1 MNERLKNINLAA
13 TAAAGPVYVKMPS
26 AALYD
31 FDRFVEV
38 QKNILDLLGCP
49 CTSGFDIRYIHHD
62 RFVVNERLEVSP
74 AQFEQFSG

>member
-1 MNERLKNINLAA
+1 MNERPKNINLAA
-13 TAAAGPVYVKMPS
+13 TAAGPIYVKMPG

-38 QKNILDLLGCP
+38 QKSILDLLGCP

-62 RFVVNERLEVSP
+62 RFVVNPELEVTP
-74 AQFEQFSG
+74 TQFEQFS